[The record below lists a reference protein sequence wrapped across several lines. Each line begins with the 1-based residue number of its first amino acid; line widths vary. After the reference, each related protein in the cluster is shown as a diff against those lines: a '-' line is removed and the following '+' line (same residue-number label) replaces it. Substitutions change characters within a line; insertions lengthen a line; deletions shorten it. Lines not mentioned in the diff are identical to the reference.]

1 MPRIPIF
8 RLGKEPEK
16 PALPALASSTPTIS
30 LEGLSVGVD
39 NLRHDVSLSPRF
51 LDVARAQMAR
61 LIVRHGEVEG
71 LLSAEAPTNE
81 SAPSWMRD
89 LAAPTTRVK
98 TEPSDWK
105 TLLAE
110 LHLAALKRAKREENI
125 SVDLLARLAV
135 MKFLRVEMALQFAQ
149 VLERCRLLL
158 RSYDGLRQGQA
169 LEYRERVA
177 AFQVRKKI
185 ILRRV
190 GQ

>member
-71 LLSAEAPTNE
+71 LLAAEAPATT
-81 SAPSWMRD
+81 SVPSWMRPRG
-89 LAAPTTRVK
+89 LAAAKSEPT
-98 TEPSDWK
+98 DWK
-105 TLLAE
+105 SLLAE
-110 LHLAALKRAKREENI
+110 LHLTALKRSKREE
-125 SVDLLARLAV
+125 
-135 MKFLRVEMALQFAQ
+135 
-149 VLERCRLLL
+149 
-158 RSYDGLRQGQA
+158 
-169 LEYRERVA
+169 
-177 AFQVRKKI
+177 KI
-185 ILRRV
+185 
-190 GQ
+190 